1 VRLINT
7 DGMAF
12 IGPGSEWFWTALTGL
27 ILAVT
32 FFAIYRQL
40 RIARSASAYEQLT
53 AFERELGSERQ
64 IRRQLEILIALRDG
78 ADPADVPIAAATTV
92 GGFWETVGGLARRGH
107 LDPELLWQGSG
118 SECAMWW
125 VALEPFARARQAAV
139 GPAMYENFEWL
150 AGVMAGFNRRLG
162 SRTADRTSLTGE
174 LQLRIDAYRDHLRA
188 EEALRTVMLASPEAV
203 QPPPPATAAVAEG

>member
-64 IRRQLEILIALRDG
+64 IRRQLEILVALHDG
-78 ADPADVPIAAATTV
+78 VDPADVPIAAATTV

-125 VALEPFARARQAAV
+125 VALEPFARRRQAAV

-174 LQLRIDAYRDHLRA
+174 LQLRIDAYRDYLRE
-188 EEALRTVMLASPEAV
+188 EEALRTVIVASPEAV
-203 QPPPPATAAVAEG
+203 QPPPPATAAVADG

>member
-1 VRLINT
+1 VKLINT
-7 DGMAF
+7 DGMAL

-32 FFAIYRQL
+32 FLAIYRQL

-64 IRRQLEILIALRDG
+64 IRRQLEILVALSDG
-78 ADPADVPIAAATTV
+78 VDPADVPLAAATTV

-107 LDPELLWQGSG
+107 LDPDLLWQGSG
-118 SECAMWW
+118 SECAIWW
-125 VALEPFARARQAAV
+125 VALEPFARRRQAAV

-150 AGVMAGFNRRLG
+150 AGVMAEFNRRLG
-162 SRTADRTSLTGE
+162 SRIADQEALTGE
-174 LQLRIDAYRDHLRA
+174 LQPRIDAYRDHIRE
-188 EEALRTVMLASPEAV
+188 EEALRTFILASPDAALSSS
-203 QPPPPATAAVAEG
+203 PATAASAHS